1 MPLHGTDCQAA
12 LVSELH
18 WLHRGQQKD
27 CPFTAHPPGFIYL
40 TAPSFQWH
48 DYVLW
53 QLHFELRIPLLSCPI
68 PSGRSKAFVFAWW
81 GFSFFDAMPY
91 QQTQN
96 ALNLNTPTLLS
107 SCSVKDKHPA
117 FFLLLQMPYAT
128 TGEFICD
135 SMSNGLIEMGGWG
148 RGCCQQSTGLRQ
160 FAAPEIT
167 SLHSFVA
174 AMSASHICSVVQWI
188 SEC

>member
-1 MPLHGTDCQAA
+1 MHSTDCQPA

-27 CPFTAHPPGFIYL
+27 CPFTAHLPGFIYL

-53 QLHFELRIPLLSCPI
+53 RLHFELRIPLLSCPI
-68 PSGRSKAFVFAWW
+68 PSERSKAFVFAWW
-81 GFSFFDAMPY
+81 GFFFFDAMPY

-107 SCSVKDKHPA
+107 SCSVKDNHPA
-117 FFLLLQMPYAT
+117 SLLLQMPYAT
-128 TGEFICD
+128 AGEFICD
-135 SMSNGLIEMGGWG
+135 AMLNGLIEMGWV
-148 RGCCQQSTGLRQ
+148 GL
-160 FAAPEIT
+160 AVLPAVNKIT
-167 SLHSFVA
+167 RSSQHQRSPLFTVL
-174 AMSASHICSVVQWI
+174 
-188 SEC
+188 

>member
-117 FFLLLQMPYAT
+117 FFIVADALCNYWWVYLWFYV
-128 TGEFICD
+128 EWVD
-135 SMSNGLIEMGGWG
+135 RDGGG
-148 RGCCQQSTGLRQ
+148 GVGGVASSQQDYGSSQHQRSPLFTVL
-160 FAAPEIT
+160 
-167 SLHSFVA
+167 
-174 AMSASHICSVVQWI
+174 
-188 SEC
+188 